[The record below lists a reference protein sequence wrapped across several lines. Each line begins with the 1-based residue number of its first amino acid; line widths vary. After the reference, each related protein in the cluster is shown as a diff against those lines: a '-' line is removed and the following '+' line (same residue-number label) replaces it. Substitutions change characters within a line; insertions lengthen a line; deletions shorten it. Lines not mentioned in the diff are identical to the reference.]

1 MLKFEPQHTDALLVE
16 GYAGRGFVVGGA
28 VWPDGVL
35 ISAQAAWVLT
45 ALDLAAF
52 TPLQTAEPA
61 IELVLIGTGSTMQR
75 PDMAMLKALQAKGWA
90 TEFMDSRAAAR
101 TYNVLVNEGRHVAAG
116 LLAV

>member
-1 MLKFEPQHTDALLVE
+1 MLKFEPQHTDSLLVE
-16 GYAGRGFVVGGA
+16 GYAGRGFVVGGT

-35 ISAQAAWVLT
+35 VSAHAVWALT

-52 TPLQTAEPA
+52 TPLEAAEPV
-61 IELVLIGTGSTMQR
+61 IELVLIGTGRAMQR
-75 PDMAMLKALQAKGWA
+75 PELALLKALQAKGWA

-116 LLAV
+116 LLAT

>member
-16 GYAGRGFVVGGA
+16 GYAGHGFVVGGT

-35 ISAQAAWVLT
+35 ISAHAAWALT

-52 TPLQTAEPA
+52 TPLETAEPA

-75 PDMAMLKALQAKGWA
+75 PDLALLKALQAKGWA

-116 LLAV
+116 LLAT